1 MRSQHYSNG
10 IDVLSKSGAKL
21 QRPVQPT
28 YLYTLG
34 EYARTCTIAGGE
46 SPIPLEG
53 FRIAASKHSI
63 DCNRAST
70 WTPPTILRQGES
82 RGGGR
87 QQDF

>member
-1 MRSQHYSNG
+1 MRSQHYSNS
-10 IDVLSKSGAKL
+10 IDVLSNSGAKL
-21 QRPVQPT
+21 QRPVH
-28 YLYTLG
+28 TLG
-34 EYARTCTIAGGE
+34 EYARTCTIAEGE

-70 WTPPTILRQGES
+70 WTPPTSLRQGER